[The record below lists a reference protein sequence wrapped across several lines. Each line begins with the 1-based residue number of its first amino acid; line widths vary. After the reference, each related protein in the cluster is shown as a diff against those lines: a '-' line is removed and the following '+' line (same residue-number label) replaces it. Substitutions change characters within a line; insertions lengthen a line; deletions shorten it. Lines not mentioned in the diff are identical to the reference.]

1 MSSFQ
6 LFAVHNDGSKLS
18 LGIFRYIHNAI
29 SSTSKTEEVYWNETN
44 EIIEMANRTREM
56 TCYYATDAAGRIRF
70 CARPIE
76 FDF

>member
-18 LGIFRYIHNAI
+18 LGIFRHIHDAI
-29 SSTSKTEEVYWNETN
+29 SSVKEEVWWNETN
-44 EIIEMANRTREM
+44 EIVEMANRTREM

-76 FDF
+76 FEF